1 MVDVNNNVL
10 KIFKNQ
16 VNYSTKMGQ
25 RMYYDVCEDVQDT
38 YCDICHAKFTVVDTK
53 YAACQKA
60 EILALPTVETDGSSG
75 ENRRPGK
82 SKPIQLSASISTCW
96 LVDPF
101 ISHLEVGDVIS
112 LTAFYYMS
120 PQQSIVNQRCISPLV
135 GAFVAFNILK
145 VNPFNQMITRDSKLA
160 KLFYSYDSASSFN
173 GLSKVGS
180 LMQSKQA
187 AAVGA
192 STLTLENLKLHDKY
206 T

>member
-1 MVDVNNNVL
+1 M
-10 KIFKNQ
+10 
-16 VNYSTKMGQ
+16 
-25 RMYYDVCEDVQDT
+25 
-38 YCDICHAKFTVVDTK
+38 VDTK

-60 EILALPTVETDGSSG
+60 EILALPTTEAREINQES
-75 ENRRPGK
+75 NRLGK

-120 PQQSIVNQRCISPLV
+120 PQQSIVNQRCISPLI

-160 KLFYSYDSASSFN
+160 KLFYSFDTSSSLN

-180 LMQSKQA
+180 LMHSKQA
-187 AAVGA
+187 SKPA
-192 STLTLENLKLHDKY
+192 
-206 T
+206 